1 MTPRSIIMIAI
12 PLFIIVGILIPAPA
26 AGFRTSKPCCTR
38 YSKKPVPFQNIRG
51 YREQLP
57 TEHCRI
63 SSIIFYTIN
72 SQEICASPND
82 DWVKEAL
89 NLLSSKLK
97 TMSQNTD
104 GKKM

>member
-12 PLFIIVGILIPAPA
+12 PLFIIVGILSPA

-38 YSKKPVPFQNIRG
+38 YSMRPVPSENIRG
-51 YREQLP
+51 YREQVNV
-57 TEHCRI
+57 EHCRI
-63 SSIIFYTIN
+63 NAIIFYTTN
-72 SQEICASPND
+72 NQEICTSPND

-89 NLLSSKLK
+89 SSLSSKLK
-97 TMSQNTD
+97 TMSRNTD